1 MANPAK
7 VIVVGCG
14 ITGPVL
20 AAFLRL
26 KGYHVIVYERVD
38 CGIDAGVGLM

>member
-7 VIVVGCG
+7 AIVIGCG

-20 AAFLRL
+20 ATFLRL
-26 KGYHVIVYERVD
+26 KGYNVIVYERVRS
-38 CGIDAGVGLM
+38 GIDSGVGLM